1 MMTRLLYSSII
12 IATEGR
18 TDTPTK
24 RGSEKAICEAKCDGG
39 RGRARGRGG
48 RETVASARRLGL
60 EQVGQLCS
68 YGWDKRGLGRHLIS
82 IYIIRRM

>member
-24 RGSEKAICEAKCDGG
+24 RGSEKAICEAKYDGG
-39 RGRARGRGG
+39 RDRAVEQGGKRKQSRLPGAWDWNKWANCVLMEGR
-48 RETVASARRLGL
+48 RE
-60 EQVGQLCS
+60 
-68 YGWDKRGLGRHLIS
+68 
-82 IYIIRRM
+82 

>member
-1 MMTRLLYSSII
+1 MMTRLLYSSVI

-39 RGRARGRGG
+39 RDRARGRGG
-48 RETVASARRLGL
+48 RETDSRVCQALGIGTSGPTVFL
-60 EQVGQLCS
+60 WKGEESRKSGA
-68 YGWDKRGLGRHLIS
+68 
-82 IYIIRRM
+82 